1 MTQRQ
6 SVNDEQS
13 VGPVAQERAPAAEAV
28 RRSPALVVGAAGD
41 AYERE
46 ADAAASEVIERLSRA
61 GSVNRTPD
69 PPATRLLE
77 PAHAVEH
84 GAARQVR
91 REIDTGASFADA
103 KKSLSGH
110 IGAKARQQELVMG
123 GKHGQGM
130 AEDIALGNDGAGA
143 GQGDA
148 FGGGGS
154 YKQGFKQKGHGQY
167 QKGWKQTGEADP
179 ESEVSPEKM
188 SKTLM
193 DLVALTQFDDTASA
207 SVLELANK
215 GTDLADRQMWNLIL
229 VNSKMMT
236 YIQPG
241 MKINK
246 IIPDFQ
252 VRNVMTVGQTTMEWG
267 SAIGGSV
274 ASAQNYEG
282 LTGEEAISNFGLDY
296 SGYGEG
302 TTNWDGSK
310 SAAGGALPQYVF
322 KDGADKEGRT
332 LNTVKNVFF
341 INITLPQDAEKDA
354 KVPVHP
360 NVRNW
365 ALAKLANINEMLASP
380 QLLEA
385 AAQEAGATAQEMA
398 AKLAEKL
405 AVLQLFL
412 ERSAVEEGALTTL
425 DAEGNKNKEDPLTN
439 MGITKPSSRLQ
450 TQFGTINQEYFKK
463 TYVKVPEGS
472 GLWLKDSTGKD
483 TQVATYALNPTFDPA
498 SKTELQY
505 KWFVTDEMA
514 KLINK
519 RLQDNEDLR
528 SGESWETN

>member
-1 MTQRQ
+1 MTQRRDVSGLQ
-6 SVNDEQS
+6 SE
-13 VGPVAQERAPAAEAV
+13 GPVAAEPEAL
-28 RRSPALVVGAAGD
+28 RRQPALLVGGAND
-41 AYERE
+41 SYERE
-46 ADAAASEVIERLSRA
+46 ADAAAEEVMERLSGGGAARHTA
-61 GSVNRTPD
+61 DSIEPTHVVQHGS
-69 PPATRLLE
+69 
-77 PAHAVEH
+77 
-84 GAARQVR
+84 ARQVR
-91 REIDTGASFADA
+91 REIDKGASFAEA
-103 KKSLSGH
+103 QKGLAGH
-110 IGAKARQQELVMG
+110 IGAKARQQQLVAG
-123 GKHGQGM
+123 NKHGQGM
-130 AEDIALGNDGAGA
+130 AEDIAHGNDGGAA

-154 YKQGFKQKGHGQY
+154 YAKGFKQTGHGQY
-167 QKGWKQTGEADP
+167 KKGWKETGEADP
-179 ESEVSPEKM
+179 ESDVSPEQM

-193 DLVALTQFDDTASA
+193 GLVALTKFDDTASA

-215 GTDLADRQMWNLIL
+215 GTDLADQQMWNLIL

-252 VRNVMTVGQTTMEWG
+252 VKNVMSVGQTTLEWG

-302 TTNWDGSK
+302 TTNFDGSK

-322 KDGADKEGRT
+322 QDQADQQGRT
-332 LNTVKNVFF
+332 LKTVKNVFF

-365 ALAKLANINEMLASP
+365 AVAKLAEIIGMFASNDMLQA
-380 QLLEA
+380 A
-385 AAQEAGATAQEMA
+385 AAQAGATPEEMV
-398 AKLAEKL
+398 AKLNEKL

-425 DAEGNKNKEDPLTN
+425 DADGNKNKEDPLTN

-472 GLWLKDSTGKD
+472 GLFLKDSTGKD
-483 TQVATYALNPTFDPA
+483 TQVATYAQNPTFDPA
-498 SKTELQY
+498 SKTELQF
-505 KWFVTDEMA
+505 KWFVSDEMA
-514 KLINK
+514 QLINA
-519 RLQDNEDLR
+519 RLKDNEDLR
-528 SGESWETN
+528 SGETWDTN